1 MLQIYCGDG
10 KGKTTAALGLAL
22 RCAGSGKK
30 VHIMQFMKGNIS
42 SEIYA
47 LRQIDNITVQR
58 CDKNYGFT
66 KTMTSADKTGITAC
80 HNEMLYRVQ
89 SLIAEHKADMLIL
102 DEFNN
107 AFHYGLLDK
116 SLAEKVILSASL
128 SGHRTISYFSTSM
141 MAIPSASKEIPS
153 APCSVKIVEEM
164 ACSPLLTNISTE

>member
-80 HNEMLYRVQ
+80 HNEMLSRAQ

-128 SGHRTISYFSTSM
+128 SAEIVLTGRNPDPKFLEKADYIS
-141 MAIPSASKEIPS
+141 EIHCIKHPFGRGIT
-153 APCSVKIVEEM
+153 ARKGIEF
-164 ACSPLLTNISTE
+164 